1 MKNLLLRPPS
11 NYGTQ
16 AIIFFWGG
24 GGGVAGGRVG
34 FGISE
39 TLLSGGLIFR

>member
-16 AIIFFWGG
+16 AIIFFLG